1 MAVQVGDSIPE
12 VSLKVLGE
20 QGPADI
26 STSEIFSGKKVVL
39 FAVPGAFTP
48 TCSAAHLPG
57 FVASADKIKGKGVD
71 AIVCVSVNDPF
82 VMKAWGDA
90 QNAEEIMMVADPAGD
105 LATAMGAEM
114 DGTAFGLGKRSAR
127 YSLIAEDGKI
137 TALNMEQGGAFE
149 VSSAEGILEAL

>member
-1 MAVQVGDSIPE
+1 MCSSDLSIPE

-57 FVASADKIKGKGVD
+57 FVANADKIKEKGVD

-90 QNAEEIMMVADPAGD
+90 QNAEEIMMVSDPAGD

-127 YSLIAEDGKI
+127 YSLVAEDGKV
-137 TALNMEQGGAFE
+137 TVLNMEQGGAFE

>member
-90 QNAEEIMMVADPAGD
+90 QNAEEIIMVADPAGD

-127 YSLIAEDGKI
+127 YSLVAEDGKI

-149 VSSAEGILEAL
+149 VSSAEGILEVL